1 MRGPKC
7 RSSNNW
13 KVRTLLVGY
22 HMPTS
27 TRPTTQSVVLLLTC
41 SCFRMHYFKIRM
53 FAFPAGMATTQ
64 LLHKGRGEI
73 KEIEDTLNRT
83 ERLLEE
89 TKDIGKNV
97 RLRL

>member
-1 MRGPKC
+1 
-7 RSSNNW
+7 
-13 KVRTLLVGY
+13 
-22 HMPTS
+22 
-27 TRPTTQSVVLLLTC
+27 
-41 SCFRMHYFKIRM
+41 MHYFKIRM